1 MLTVCTEVQT
11 DLALCEYN
19 TLYTMVNGGNT
30 NMYIC
35 TLSNLHLTLIGAVI
49 GMLLFPYIFVYF
61 FIFCLF
67 VFLHF
72 SLFTSRVHVCK
83 CCMYG
88 DAHIVLFCSLLT
100 CSFCFIVIII

>member
-11 DLALCEYN
+11 DRALCEYN
-19 TLYTMVNGGNT
+19 TVYTMVYGGNT

-35 TLSNLHLTLIGAVI
+35 TLSNLHLTLVGAVI
-49 GMLLFPYIFVYF
+49 GMLLFPYF
-61 FIFCLF
+61 FCIFCF

-72 SLFTSRVHVCK
+72 SLFTSRVHVYK

-100 CSFCFIVIII
+100 CSFCFIIIII